1 MLDDQ
6 SVAIEQQFGENWLA
20 THPAA
25 HALIKASSPSGFD
38 GTEMC
43 LALRREALL
52 REDLVD
58 EMRTAQ
64 VDQMGALLVVRQV
77 GAKAFDHHHD
87 KRAIIHV
94 EPIGP
99 ANELIF
105 AVANER
111 AVEIGREIGLIVTR
125 HWLRCCLRSS
135 QYCPDWLQL
144 RRWWCFSAVADRL
157 DRFNKVHAIHLGRA
171 NEGFST
177 ASPRTGGDITVTNPI
192 LVGTGRSNVDQR
204 QGDDQLAIED
214 GEGPCGKRT

>member
-43 LALRREALL
+43 LALRREDLL
-52 REDLVD
+52 RADLVD

-99 ANELIF
+99 ADQPVF
-105 AVANER
+105 AVANEWT
-111 AVEIGREIGLIVTR
+111 VKIG
-125 HWLRCCLRSS
+125 
-135 QYCPDWLQL
+135 
-144 RRWWCFSAVADRL
+144 
-157 DRFNKVHAIHLGRA
+157 
-171 NEGFST
+171 
-177 ASPRTGGDITVTNPI
+177 
-192 LVGTGRSNVDQR
+192 
-204 QGDDQLAIED
+204 
-214 GEGPCGKRT
+214 